1 MASRE
6 RSERRVHDRLS
17 IGEMAARSGIAV
29 SALRFYEAEGL
40 LTTSRTEGG
49 QRQYERAMLRRVAF
63 IRIAQRVGLSLDEIR
78 AALVSLP
85 SERTP
90 TKADW
95 AALSA
100 SWRPRLEEQISVL
113 CRLRDELSSCIGCG
127 CLSLARC
134 KLYNPDDRA
143 ATLGSGPR
151 YLLGDEPVTTTASA
165 DKPAARPTTG
175 ATSTRAGACR
185 ATLEQDRAQTAR
197 EL

>member
-1 MASRE
+1 MR
-6 RSERRVHDRLS
+6 DQLS

-49 QRQYERAMLRRVAF
+49 QRQYARAMLRRVAF
-63 IRIAQRVGLSLDEIR
+63 IRIAQRVGLSLEEIR
-78 AALVSLP
+78 AALASLP

-113 CRLRDELSSCIGCG
+113 SRLRDGLSSCIGCG

-143 ATLGSGPR
+143 AELGSGPR
-151 YLLGDEPVTTTASA
+151 YLLGDEPVTTAASA
-165 DKPAARPTTG
+165 DKAASRTTTG
-175 ATSTRAGACR
+175 ATSTTAGISPAS
-185 ATLEQDRAQTAR
+185 LE
-197 EL
+197 